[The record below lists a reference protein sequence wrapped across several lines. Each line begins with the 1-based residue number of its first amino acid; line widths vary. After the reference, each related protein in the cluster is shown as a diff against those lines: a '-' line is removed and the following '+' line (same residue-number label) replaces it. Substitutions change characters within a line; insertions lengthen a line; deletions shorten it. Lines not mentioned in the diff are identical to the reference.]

1 MNEDAIEVLKK
12 AVLDGDEDT
21 AKKAA
26 EQIVKSGLDPIEIIQ
41 KHISPTLKLV
51 GEKYECGEF
60 FLTNLML
67 SAEAVKS
74 VTSILLSKVSGA
86 KSIEKAGKVV
96 IGTVAG
102 DIHDIGKNIVSLLL
116 QVSGFDV
123 SDLGSD
129 VVSMKFLEGA
139 ERFNADVVGL
149 SALMSTTRT
158 AQKEF
163 LDLLE
168 GLKKRV
174 NYQVIVGG
182 GATTKEWSHDIGA
195 DGYAEDAV
203 QAPKLVTKLIANRKT
218 IKA

>member
-1 MNEDAIEVLKK
+1 
-12 AVLDGDEDT
+12 
-21 AKKAA
+21 
-26 EQIVKSGLDPIEIIQ
+26 
-41 KHISPTLKLV
+41 
-51 GEKYECGEF
+51 
-60 FLTNLML
+60 
-67 SAEAVKS
+67 
-74 VTSILLSKVSGA
+74 
-86 KSIEKAGKVV
+86 VV

-129 VVSMKFLEGA
+129 VQSMKFLEGA
-139 ERFNADVVGL
+139 ERFNADVIGL

-158 AQKEF
+158 SQKEF

-182 GATTKEWSHDIGA
+182 GATTKEWSQDIGA